1 MKTTA
6 YIIAALSMLAL
17 NACKDKAA
25 TTNNAPAASQA
36 ATSALQGYFGTVDGK
51 DQAKDI
57 KDARKTAA
65 GQAVTVRGRLVGA
78 EDIFASGQAFFKI
91 GDPSFVI
98 AEMQEEKPY
107 TACCTPQDVKTANML
122 TIQLVDKEGM
132 VIEQSAKGVN
142 GLKELDYVVISG
154 KMAPDSTETAPVL
167 NAEKIEIVKEWA
179 TNAPKDGK
187 CSCGHDHKDGEHAD
201 HDHDADHADHDHA
214 AETPAAQ

>member
-25 TTNNAPAASQA
+25 TENAAPAASAA
-36 ATSALQGYFGTVDGK
+36 ATSALQGYFGTVEGK
-51 DQAKDI
+51 EQAKDI

-65 GQAVTVRGRLVGA
+65 GETVTVRGRLVGA
-78 EDIFASGQAFFKI
+78 EDIFANGQAFFKI

-107 TACCTPQDVKTANML
+107 TACCTPQDIKTANML
-122 TIQLVDKEGM
+122 TIQLADKEGM
-132 VIEQSAKGVN
+132 VIEQSVKGVN
-142 GLKELDYVVISG
+142 GLKELDYVVVSG

-167 NAEKIEIVKEWA
+167 NAEKIEIVKAWA

-187 CSCGHDHKDGEHAD
+187 CDCGHDHKDGEHTD
-201 HDHDADHADHDHA
+201 ADHDHA
-214 AETPAAQ
+214 EHDHAAEKPAAQ